1 MNTASTQKNLQIF
14 LSLHDEIL
22 LVGSA
27 GSAFSC
33 RSNEISTEI
42 DRERILIS
50 FVDRKG
56 FQTWRI
62 ASFEFDEPGIKLHLS
77 RNFGKESEIL
87 RIVPRILPADL
98 EAAVEIARLEQAN
111 KIAELITSKIP
122 GVRVVK
128 IQLNKDNGRFA
139 EIFMERA
146 KSPVAVFADVS
157 QTAPPELHISNAILK
172 LRRLERRK
180 KAPINDIWIAAET
193 KTARKIQKLHALL
206 TQKLKYRISIFEIID
221 EKDESELKPM
231 RSLELIDLW
240 RQKAGKLTLSEKSP
254 VSASARQMITYSPE
268 SIDCITT
275 KSGETLRFNGIRF
288 SRIRRVFD
296 REKCWFGIEREKQ
309 ILSEKT
315 FDAFENMIGDLEKYR
330 AFDSPN
336 KRHEFYRQSPE
347 AWLESIFRR
356 NIKLL
361 DDNLIL
367 SPIYNQFRT
376 ANDKIDLLALRRDGR
391 LVIIELKTSQ
401 DREMIFQAADYWRKI
416 ELQRRK
422 GVLNSAKIF
431 GDLEIADRPTI
442 VYLVAPTLGFHPD
455 FQFLAECISEEIN
468 IYRFDLAENWREE
481 IKVLRRE
488 KI

>member
-62 ASFEFDEPGIKLHLS
+62 ASFEPEEPGIKLHLS

-172 LRRLERRK
+172 LRRL
-180 KAPINDIWIAAET
+180 
-193 KTARKIQKLHALL
+193 
-206 TQKLKYRISIFEIID
+206 
-221 EKDESELKPM
+221 
-231 RSLELIDLW
+231 
-240 RQKAGKLTLSEKSP
+240 
-254 VSASARQMITYSPE
+254 
-268 SIDCITT
+268 
-275 KSGETLRFNGIRF
+275 
-288 SRIRRVFD
+288 
-296 REKCWFGIEREKQ
+296 
-309 ILSEKT
+309 
-315 FDAFENMIGDLEKYR
+315 
-330 AFDSPN
+330 
-336 KRHEFYRQSPE
+336 
-347 AWLESIFRR
+347 
-356 NIKLL
+356 
-361 DDNLIL
+361 
-367 SPIYNQFRT
+367 
-376 ANDKIDLLALRRDGR
+376 
-391 LVIIELKTSQ
+391 
-401 DREMIFQAADYWRKI
+401 
-416 ELQRRK
+416 QRRK
-422 GVLNSAKIF
+422 
-431 GDLEIADRPTI
+431 
-442 VYLVAPTLGFHPD
+442 
-455 FQFLAECISEEIN
+455 
-468 IYRFDLAENWREE
+468 
-481 IKVLRRE
+481 RRR
-488 KI
+488 